1 MLLEGGSVGGRST
14 GRSTITLLTAKLFS
28 ACQTMRSTEGRFIY
42 AVGYFC
48 SEHRVHKADGT
59 ALDLII
65 NLTLQLIEQR
75 QTMDS
80 ALLADLRQKMASKER
95 NIRDFCSIFAACVA
109 ALPLYSNLFILIE
122 GLGRW
127 EDVSSRVEGT
137 TAILSMLI
145 GLGRSETGTDSSS
158 AKVKCLFTTPTR
170 TVKYKGLFEPFEV
183 FTCHDRLGSSTL
195 VGSPRR

>member
-1 MLLEGGSVGGRST
+1 
-14 GRSTITLLTAKLFS
+14 
-28 ACQTMRSTEGRFIY
+28 MRNTEGRFIF

-75 QTMDS
+75 QTIDS
-80 ALLADLRQKMASKER
+80 VLLADLQQKMASKSR
-95 NIRDFCSIFAACVA
+95 DVRDFCSIFAACVA
-109 ALPLYSNLFILIE
+109 ALPPYSTLFVLIE

-127 EDVSSRVEGT
+127 EDISSRVEAT
-137 TAILSMLI
+137 TTVLSMLI
-145 GLGRSETGTDSSS
+145 ELGRTEPGSDAGS

-170 TVKYKGLFEPFEV
+170 TVKYKALFEPFEV

-195 VGSPRR
+195 VGSPGRPYRG